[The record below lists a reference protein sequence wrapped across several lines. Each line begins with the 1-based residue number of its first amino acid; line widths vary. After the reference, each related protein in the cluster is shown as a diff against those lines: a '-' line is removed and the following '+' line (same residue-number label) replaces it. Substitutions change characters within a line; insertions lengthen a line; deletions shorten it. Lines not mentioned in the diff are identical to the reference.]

1 MKSNHFKILAVVLA
15 LAVMA
20 AIGVSQTVRHA
31 HRRGDGIFDGHMLR
45 YFARKLDLTDA
56 QQAQVKDI
64 VAKEKPTIQPLVLQM
79 AQAHKQLRELVMSG
93 SFDEAKVRE
102 LALQQS
108 QTTTQLTVQKARI
121 ASELIQVLSPEQ
133 KTKLSELI
141 NPHEQRFMNHIQA
154 ETQGQT
160 QSQ

>member
-1 MKSNHFKILAVVLA
+1 MKSNHFKILAVALA

-31 HRRGDGIFDGHMLR
+31 HMRGDGIFDRHMLR
-45 YFARKLDLTDA
+45 YFARRLDLTAA
-56 QQAQVKDI
+56 QQAQLNDI
-64 VAKEKPTIQPLVLQM
+64 VAKEKSTIQPLVRQI
-79 AQAHKQLRELVMSG
+79 AQGHKQQREQVMSG

-102 LALQQS
+102 LAVQQT
-108 QTTTQLTVQKARI
+108 QTTTELTVQKARI
-121 ASELIQVLSPEQ
+121 ASELIQLLTPEQ
-133 KTKLSELI
+133 KTKLTELI
-141 NPHEQRFMNHIQA
+141 NQHEQRFMNHMQG

>member
-1 MKSNHFKILAVVLA
+1 MKSNHFKILAVALA

-31 HRRGDGIFDGHMLR
+31 HMQGDGIFDGYMLR

-64 VAKEKPTIQPLVLQM
+64 MAKEKPTIQPLLLQM
-79 AQAHKQLRELVMSG
+79 AQGHKQLRELVMSG
-93 SFDEAKVRE
+93 SYDEAKVRE
-102 LALQQS
+102 LALQQT

-121 ASELIQVLSPEQ
+121 GSELIQVLTPEQ
-133 KTKLSELI
+133 KAKLTELV
-141 NPHEQRFMNHIQA
+141 NQHEQRFMNHMQA

-160 QSQ
+160 Q